1 MPRDGDYVFASF
13 KNKGATPRTGGI
25 LIADY
30 LKKAA
35 LDLGLIKLGERFG
48 GHNLRHSLATF
59 LVALKTDPKTVQGL
73 LRHSNVTTTLALYAH
88 GRNQDRAA
96 AQDAVITAFFAPASD
111 TVQ

>member
-1 MPRDGDYVFASF
+1 MYAAVGPSTMKAIPSHGLVRQRYLVRQYWDSFLRTGGEQRFMPRDGDYVFASF
-13 KNKGATPRTGGI
+13 KNKGATPRTAGI

-59 LVALKTDPKTVQGL
+59 LVALKTDPKTVQ
-73 LRHSNVTTTLALYAH
+73 
-88 GRNQDRAA
+88 
-96 AQDAVITAFFAPASD
+96 
-111 TVQ
+111 